1 MLWLKVQRGAGFGE
15 FKTDESFF
23 ERIASA
29 CGRGGQVT
37 VRTAAVDRGNPGVMH
52 GAKVTTAIGARAI
65 ARYLADGLI

>member
-29 CGRGGQVT
+29 CGGGGQGT
-37 VRTAAVDRGNPGVMH
+37 VRTAAVDHGKGVMH